1 MIPNPSDM
9 LVFLEVV
16 DARSFTLAADRLGRT
31 KSAVSQTVTRLEDDL
46 GCKLL
51 FRSTRALSLT
61 EAGTRFY
68 ARCQELKQAYETALA
83 DISDAETGGE
93 GILTVTAPH
102 ALSAPLVLPA
112 IIDFMRQFPG
122 LQVRLLSID
131 TAMNL
136 AEAQIDLAV
145 RVGQPR
151 QQGARVSRLGDMS
164 EGLYASPCYI
174 EKMPPFSGGII
185 ELAEWDHIAN
195 DWQGNPVT
203 YDAPNGQ
210 KLRIRPKVRCSSLPD
225 VCNLAMA
232 GAGIALLPDILTR
245 DALEEGTLIKVV
257 SLGAS
262 PIFSLH
268 EFGKYPPTKVKA
280 FIKLLRTRLKAS
292 VD

>member
-1 MIPNPSDM
+1 M
-9 LVFLEVV
+9 LVFLDVV

-31 KSAVSQTVTRLEDDL
+31 KSAVSQTISRLEDDL

-68 ARCQELKQAYETALA
+68 ARCHELKQAYETALA
-83 DISDAETGGE
+83 DIRDVETGGE
-93 GILTVTAPH
+93 GLLTVTAPH

-112 IIDFMRQFPG
+112 ITDFMHQFPG

-136 AEAQIDLAV
+136 AEAQIDLAI
-145 RVGQPR
+145 RVGQPT
-151 QQGARVSRLGDMS
+151 QQGARVSRLGDMP
-164 EGLYASPCYI
+164 EGLYASPCYM
-174 EKMPPFSGGII
+174 EKMPLFSGEITD
-185 ELAEWDHIAN
+185 LAEWDHIAN
-195 DWQGNPVT
+195 DWQGNPVA

-225 VCNLAMA
+225 VCNLAKA
-232 GAGIALLPDILTR
+232 GAGVALLPDIM
-245 DALEEGTLIKVV
+245 AQNAVEEGALLKVV
-257 SLGAS
+257 SMGAS

-268 EFGKYPPTKVKA
+268 EFGRYPPPKVKA
-280 FIKLLRTRLKAS
+280 FIRLLRTRLKAS